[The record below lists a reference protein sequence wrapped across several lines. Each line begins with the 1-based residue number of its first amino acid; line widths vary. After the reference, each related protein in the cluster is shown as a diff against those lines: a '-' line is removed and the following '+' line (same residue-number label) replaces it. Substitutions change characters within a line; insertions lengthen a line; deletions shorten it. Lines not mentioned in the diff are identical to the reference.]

1 MEAESLTP
9 LAECR
14 LNVPE
19 LREQRDR
26 YRRLG
31 AHVEHVERG
40 PGRVA
45 VEFDPA
51 VDTELMRHT
60 LAVERECCPFFVLDW
75 DEQARRLVVGVER
88 SEQAP
93 ALDAIASAFGLG

>member
-1 MEAESLTP
+1 MEAEPPTT

-14 LNVPE
+14 LDVPA

-31 AHVEHVERG
+31 AHVEHVERA

-45 VEFDPA
+45 VEFDSA
-51 VDTELMRHT
+51 VDIALVQYT
-60 LAVERECCPFFVLDW
+60 LAVERECCPFFVLEW
-75 DEQARRLVVGVER
+75 DGDARRLTVGVER
-88 SEQAP
+88 ADQAP
-93 ALDAIASAFGLG
+93 ALEAIASAFGLA